1 MTVYKINDYI
11 DCSFV
16 RIPKALFAEAKY
28 RELSME
34 TKAVYGFLLDRLSLS
49 MRNGWINEKDE
60 VFLIYT
66 REAMAK
72 DLNISYKKAT
82 KAFKELAAYD
92 LIIDER
98 PGQGKPNRIYIAK
111 LETTADEAKQYVAD
125 ENSRTAEMEYLADT
139 DKAYSGDKYYSE
151 LPKQRIKK
159 SGSSITRTA
168 RREYQDLPK
177 QPCNNTKI
185 NNTDFIYTEFNQS
198 LGKYNLNDIL
208 ERCEIDL
215 FDRETKQMIYDA
227 IEMLFYSRGMKI
239 CNSDVPGDNIRSRLC
254 RLNHEMLENAVECL
268 HRNQSEVVHPTGYLM
283 RVIFNIIADDIS
295 IMHVDPYINHLRS
308 MIITPR

>member
-1 MTVYKINDYI
+1 MTVYKVNDCI
-11 DCSFV
+11 DCSFL
-16 RIPKALFAEAKY
+16 RIPKALFAKEKY
-28 RELSME
+28 KGLSLE
-34 TKAVYGFLLDRLSLS
+34 TKLVYGFLLDRLSLS

-60 VFLIYT
+60 VFLIYA
-66 REAMAK
+66 REAMAE
-72 DLNISYKKAT
+72 DLGISYKKAT
-82 KAFKELAAYD
+82 KAFKELSACG
-92 LIIDER
+92 LIIDKR

-111 LETTADEAKQYVAD
+111 LETTTDEARAYND
-125 ENSRTAEMEYLADT
+125 GENARTDEMEYLAKT
-139 DKAYSGDKYYSE
+139 VKTESGDNSNSE
-151 LPKQRIKK
+151 PPKQRIRK
-159 SGSSITRTA
+159 SGGGKTRTA
-168 RREYQDLPK
+168 NMAYQDLPK

-215 FDRETKQMIYDA
+215 FDDEIKQMLYDA

-254 RLNHEMLENAVECL
+254 RLNHEMLENAVNCL

-295 IMHVDPYINHLRS
+295 ILHVDPYLNHLRGDVRC
-308 MIITPR
+308 I

>member
-1 MTVYKINDYI
+1 MTVYKINDCI

-16 RIPKALFAEAKY
+16 RIPKTLFAEEKY

-34 TKAVYGFLLDRLSLS
+34 TKAAYGFLLDRLSLS

-82 KAFKELAAYD
+82 KAFKELVAYD

-125 ENSRTAEMEYLADT
+125 ENSRTAEMEHLADT
-139 DKAYSGDKYYSE
+139 DEAYSGDKHYSE
-151 LPKQRIKK
+151 PPKQRIRKV
-159 SGSSITRTA
+159 SGGKTRPA
-168 RREYQDLPK
+168 GREYQDLPK
-177 QPCNNTKI
+177 QPRNNTKI

-208 ERCEIDL
+208 EHCEIDL
-215 FDRETKQMIYDA
+215 FDRETKQMLYDA
-227 IEMLFYSRGMKI
+227 IEMLFYSRGMRI

-254 RLNHEMLENAVECL
+254 RLNHEMLESAVECL

-295 IMHVDPYINHLRS
+295 IMHVDPYLNHLRS
-308 MIITPR
+308 EVRCT